1 MLISNGSALNIL
13 LANNNRVLN
22 DALKEADNKTLNN
35 LLKQDSSNSSNSSS
49 STNTA
54 ASSIL
59 KEVLNSIKD
68 GTKSNSSLE
77 NILKNSTAFKDLGNL
92 SSNLS
97 SLLESIKDDESLQKF
112 KPLLENF
119 LKNIKDVTPDNLKE
133 QIKNSGIF
141 LENKLSSNPN
151 AKLENLLQ
159 NISNLLKTIDNPEA
173 KNSSQIIDNILKNI
187 PKDGSLK
194 GSELLNNLK
203 TLVSSLQNL
212 SSSLNS
218 NQTQTLNNLANELKN
233 FIQNGSMIESKTENL
248 VQKTLTQTQTSEDE
262 NINRANIEI
271 KSLINNQVKELLNQ
285 IKQDLT
291 QNQNIIQNK
300 NILTLIDKLISL
312 PDIFSKSEAILNSVQ
327 NSNIS
332 NFSNNFATNLNPLL
346 TALKESLQAINPKNI
361 EIQNQINSLIKKVE
375 NIIQEYT
382 NNQLDNPKD
391 NQKLDNDFK
400 SILLKMQDEV
410 AQKTDI
416 KSQDSL
422 KTINN
427 LLTQIDMQQLTSL
440 VSNSNFV
447 YIPFFWEM
455 LEDGTVEI
463 KGKEEDKFFCQIKLT
478 LKDFGKI
485 DLMLSMYDEN
495 KLDMTIYAQREHFKV
510 TLRDNLQ
517 KLKLALNEANIIPMH
532 IKLLDMKEESENK
545 EQKPT
550 NVYQN
555 NYNNDFIT
563 SSRIDI
569 KA

>member
-35 LLKQDSSNSSNSSS
+35 LLKQDSSNSSS

-112 KPLLENF
+112 KPLLESF
-119 LKNIKDVTPDNLKE
+119 LKNIKDVTADNLKE

-159 NISNLLKTIDNPEA
+159 NISNLIKTIDTPEA

-194 GSELLNNLK
+194 SSELVNNLK
-203 TLVSSLQNL
+203 TLVNSLQNL
-212 SSSLNS
+212 SNSLNP

-233 FIQNGSMIESKTENL
+233 FIQNGVMIESKTENL
-248 VQKTLTQTQTSEDE
+248 VPKTQTQTPQTEDVDV
-262 NINRANIEI
+262 ANTQI
-271 KSLINNQVKELLNQ
+271 KNLINNQVKELLTQ

-300 NILTLIDKLISL
+300 NILPLIDKLISL
-312 PDIFSKSEAILNSVQ
+312 PDLFSKSEAILNSVQ

-382 NNQLDNPKD
+382 NNHLDNPKD

-463 KGKEEDKFFCQIKLT
+463 KEKEEDKFFCQIKLT

-517 KLKLALNEANIIPMH
+517 KLKLALNEANIIPMNV
-532 IKLLDMKEESENK
+532 KLLDMKEESETQ

>member
-35 LLKQDSSNSSNSSS
+35 LLKQDSSNSSS

-68 GTKSNSSLE
+68 GTKSNSTLE

-112 KPLLENF
+112 KPLLESF
-119 LKNIKDVTPDNLKE
+119 LKNIKDVTADNLKE

-159 NISNLLKTIDNPEA
+159 NISNLIKTIDTPEA

-194 GSELLNNLK
+194 SSELVNNLK
-203 TLVSSLQNL
+203 TLVNSLQNL
-212 SSSLNS
+212 SNSLNP

-233 FIQNGSMIESKTENL
+233 FIQNGVMIESKTENL
-248 VQKTLTQTQTSEDE
+248 VPKTQTQTPQTEDV
-262 NINRANIEI
+262 NIENTQI
-271 KSLINNQVKELLNQ
+271 KNLINNQVKELLTQ

-300 NILTLIDKLISL
+300 NILPLIDKLISL
-312 PDIFSKSEAILNSVQ
+312 PDLFSKSEAILNSVQ

-346 TALKESLQAINPKNI
+346 TALKESLQAINPKNS

-382 NNQLDNPKD
+382 NNNLDNPKD

-463 KGKEEDKFFCQIKLT
+463 KEKEEDKFFCQIKLT

-517 KLKLALNEANIIPMH
+517 KLKLALNEANIIPMNV
-532 IKLLDMKEESENK
+532 KLLDMKEESETQ

>member
-35 LLKQDSSNSSNSSS
+35 LLKQDSSNSSS

-119 LKNIKDVTPDNLKE
+119 LKNIKDVTADNLKE

-159 NISNLLKTIDNPEA
+159 NISNLLKTIDTPEA

-248 VQKTLTQTQTSEDE
+248 VSKTLTQTQTSETE

-463 KGKEEDKFFCQIKLT
+463 KEKEEDKFFCQIKLT

>member
-35 LLKQDSSNSSNSSS
+35 LLKQDSSNSSS

-112 KPLLENF
+112 KPLLESF
-119 LKNIKDVTPDNLKE
+119 LKNIKDVTADNLKE

-159 NISNLLKTIDNPEA
+159 NISNLLKTIDTPEA

-233 FIQNGSMIESKTENL
+233 FIQNGSIIESKTENL

-271 KSLINNQVKELLNQ
+271 KSLINNQVKELLTQ

-312 PDIFSKSEAILNSVQ
+312 PDLFSKSEAILNSVQ

-382 NNQLDNPKD
+382 NNNLDNPKD

-463 KGKEEDKFFCQIKLT
+463 KQKEEDKFFCQIKLT

-517 KLKLALNEANIIPMH
+517 KLKLALNEANIIPMNV
-532 IKLLDMKEESENK
+532 KLLDMKEESETQ

>member
-35 LLKQDSSNSSNSSS
+35 LLKQDSSNSSS

-112 KPLLENF
+112 KPLLESF
-119 LKNIKDVTPDNLKE
+119 LKNIKDVTADNLKE

-159 NISNLLKTIDNPEA
+159 NISNLLKTIDTPEA

-194 GSELLNNLK
+194 SSELVNNLK

-233 FIQNGSMIESKTENL
+233 FIQNGVMIESKTENL
-248 VQKTLTQTQTSEDE
+248 VPKTQTQTPQTEDV
-262 NINRANIEI
+262 NIENTQI
-271 KSLINNQVKELLNQ
+271 KNLINNQVKELLTQ

-312 PDIFSKSEAILNSVQ
+312 PDLFSKSEAILNSVQ
-327 NSNIS
+327 NTNIS

-463 KGKEEDKFFCQIKLT
+463 KEKEEDKFFCQIKLT

-517 KLKLALNEANIIPMH
+517 KLKLALNEANIIPMNV
-532 IKLLDMKEESENK
+532 KLLDMKEESETQ

>member
-35 LLKQDSSNSSNSSS
+35 LLKQDSSNSSS

-68 GTKSNSSLE
+68 GTKSNSTLE

-112 KPLLENF
+112 KPLLESF
-119 LKNIKDVTPDNLKE
+119 LKNIKDVTADNLKE

-159 NISNLLKTIDNPEA
+159 NISNLLKTIDTPEA

-194 GSELLNNLK
+194 SSELVNNLK

-233 FIQNGSMIESKTENL
+233 FIQNGVMIESKTENL

-262 NINRANIEI
+262 NINSANNI
-271 KSLINNQVKELLNQ
+271 KSLINNQVKELLTQ

-312 PDIFSKSEAILNSVQ
+312 PDLFSKSEAILNSVQ

-382 NNQLDNPKD
+382 NNNLDNPKD

-455 LEDGTVEI
+455 LEDGSVEI
-463 KGKEEDKFFCQIKLT
+463 KQKEEDKFFCQIKLT

-532 IKLLDMKEESENK
+532 IKLLDMKEESETQ

>member
-35 LLKQDSSNSSNSSS
+35 LLKQDSSNSSS

-119 LKNIKDVTPDNLKE
+119 LKNIKDVTADNLKE

-159 NISNLLKTIDNPEA
+159 NISNLLKTIDTPEA

-382 NNQLDNPKD
+382 NNQLDNQKD

-463 KGKEEDKFFCQIKLT
+463 KEKEEDKFFCQIKLT

>member
-35 LLKQDSSNSSNSSS
+35 LLKQDSSNSSS

-119 LKNIKDVTPDNLKE
+119 LKNIKDVTADNLKE

-159 NISNLLKTIDNPEA
+159 NISNLLKTIDTPEA

-262 NINRANIEI
+262 NINRANSEI

-312 PDIFSKSEAILNSVQ
+312 PDLFSKSEAILNSVQ

-463 KGKEEDKFFCQIKLT
+463 KEKEEDKFFCQIKLT

>member
-35 LLKQDSSNSSNSSS
+35 LLKQDSSNSSS

-112 KPLLENF
+112 KPLLESF
-119 LKNIKDVTPDNLKE
+119 LKNIKDVTADNLKE

-159 NISNLLKTIDNPEA
+159 NISNLLKTIDTPEA

-233 FIQNGSMIESKTENL
+233 FIQNGVMIESKTENL
-248 VQKTLTQTQTSEDE
+248 VPKTLTQTQTSEGED
-262 NINRANIEI
+262 INRANNNI
-271 KSLINNQVKELLNQ
+271 KSLINNQVKELLTQ

-300 NILTLIDKLISL
+300 NILPLIDKLISL
-312 PDIFSKSEAILNSVQ
+312 PDLFSKSEAILNSVQ

-382 NNQLDNPKD
+382 NNNLDNPKD

-463 KGKEEDKFFCQIKLT
+463 KEKEEDKFFCQIKLT

-517 KLKLALNEANIIPMH
+517 KLKLALNEANIIPMNV
-532 IKLLDMKEESENK
+532 KLLDMKEESETQ

>member
-35 LLKQDSSNSSNSSS
+35 LLKQDSSNSSS

-159 NISNLLKTIDNPEA
+159 NISNLLKTIDTPEA

-248 VQKTLTQTQTSEDE
+248 VQKTLTQTQTSETE
-262 NINRANIEI
+262 NINSANNNI

-312 PDIFSKSEAILNSVQ
+312 PDLFSKSEAILNSVQ

-463 KGKEEDKFFCQIKLT
+463 KEKEEDKFFCQIKLT

>member
-35 LLKQDSSNSSNSSS
+35 LLKQDSSNSSS

-59 KEVLNSIKD
+59 KEVLNLIKD
-68 GTKSNSSLE
+68 GTKSNSTLE

-112 KPLLENF
+112 KPLLESF
-119 LKNIKDVTPDNLKE
+119 LKNIKDVTADNLKE

-159 NISNLLKTIDNPEA
+159 NISNLLKTIDTPEA

-187 PKDGSLK
+187 PKDGSFK
-194 GSELLNNLK
+194 SSELLNNIK

-212 SSSLNS
+212 SNSLNP

-233 FIQNGSMIESKTENL
+233 FIQNGVMIESKTENI
-248 VQKTLTQTQTSEDE
+248 VPKTLTQTPQTEDVDV
-262 NINRANIEI
+262 ANTQI
-271 KSLINNQVKELLNQ
+271 KNLINNQVKELLTQ

-312 PDIFSKSEAILNSVQ
+312 PDLFSKSEAILNSVQ

-382 NNQLDNPKD
+382 NNNLDNPKD

-400 SILLKMQDEV
+400 SILLKMQDEI

-463 KGKEEDKFFCQIKLT
+463 KQKEEDKFFCQIKLT

-517 KLKLALNEANIIPMH
+517 KLKLALNEANIIPMNV
-532 IKLLDMKEESENK
+532 KLLDMKEESETQ

>member
-35 LLKQDSSNSSNSSS
+35 LLKQDSSNSSS

-159 NISNLLKTIDNPEA
+159 NISNLLKTIDTPEA

-248 VQKTLTQTQTSEDE
+248 VSKTLTQTQTSETE
-262 NINRANIEI
+262 NINSANNI

-312 PDIFSKSEAILNSVQ
+312 PDLFSKSEAILNSVQ

-346 TALKESLQAINPKNI
+346 TALKESLQAINPKNA

-463 KGKEEDKFFCQIKLT
+463 KEKEEDKFFCQIKLT

>member
-22 DALKEADNKTLNN
+22 DALKEADNKTLND
-35 LLKQDSSNSSNSSS
+35 LLKQDSSS

-159 NISNLLKTIDNPEA
+159 NISNLLKTIDTPEA

-248 VQKTLTQTQTSEDE
+248 VQKTLTQTQTSETE
-262 NINRANIEI
+262 NINSANNI

-312 PDIFSKSEAILNSVQ
+312 PDLFSKSEAILNSVQ

-463 KGKEEDKFFCQIKLT
+463 KEKEEDKFFCQIKLT

-545 EQKPT
+545 EQKPK

>member
-35 LLKQDSSNSSNSSS
+35 LLKQDSSNSSS

-68 GTKSNSSLE
+68 GTKSNSTLE

-119 LKNIKDVTPDNLKE
+119 LKNIKDVTADNLKE

-159 NISNLLKTIDNPEA
+159 NISNLLKTIDTPEA

-194 GSELLNNLK
+194 GSELVNNLK
-203 TLVSSLQNL
+203 TLVNSLQNL

-233 FIQNGSMIESKTENL
+233 FIQNGVMIESKTENL

-262 NINRANIEI
+262 NINSANNI
-271 KSLINNQVKELLNQ
+271 KSLINNQVKELLTQ

-300 NILTLIDKLISL
+300 NILPLIDKLISL
-312 PDIFSKSEAILNSVQ
+312 PDLFSKSEAILNSVQ

-382 NNQLDNPKD
+382 NNHLDNPKD

-463 KGKEEDKFFCQIKLT
+463 KEKEEDKFFCQIKLT

-517 KLKLALNEANIIPMH
+517 KLKLALNEANIIPMNV
-532 IKLLDMKEESENK
+532 KLLDMKEESETQ

>member
-35 LLKQDSSNSSNSSS
+35 LLKQDSSNSSS

-159 NISNLLKTIDNPEA
+159 NISNLLKTIDTPEA

-248 VQKTLTQTQTSEDE
+248 VQKILTQTQTSEDE
-262 NINRANIEI
+262 NINSANNNI

-300 NILTLIDKLISL
+300 NILTLIDKLIAL
-312 PDIFSKSEAILNSVQ
+312 PDLFSKSEAILNSVQ

-463 KGKEEDKFFCQIKLT
+463 KEKEEDKFFCQIKLT

-569 KA
+569 RA

>member
-35 LLKQDSSNSSNSSS
+35 ILKQDSSNSSS

-54 ASSIL
+54 ASFIL

-77 NILKNSTAFKDLGNL
+77 NILKNSTAFKDLGTL

-112 KPLLENF
+112 KPLLESF
-119 LKNIKDVTPDNLKE
+119 LKNIKDVTADNLKE

-194 GSELLNNLK
+194 SSELVNNLK
-203 TLVSSLQNL
+203 TLVNSLQNL
-212 SSSLNS
+212 SNSLNP

-233 FIQNGSMIESKTENL
+233 FIQNGVMIESKTENI
-248 VQKTLTQTQTSEDE
+248 VPKTLTQTPQTEDVDV
-262 NINRANIEI
+262 ANTQI
-271 KSLINNQVKELLNQ
+271 KNLINNQVKELLTQ

-291 QNQNIIQNK
+291 QNQNIAQNK

-312 PDIFSKSEAILNSVQ
+312 PDLFSKSEAILNSVQ
-327 NSNIS
+327 NTNIS

-346 TALKESLQAINPKNI
+346 TALKESLQAINPKNT

-382 NNQLDNPKD
+382 NNNLDNPKD

-416 KSQDSL
+416 KAQDSL

-455 LEDGTVEI
+455 LEDGSVEI
-463 KGKEEDKFFCQIKLT
+463 KQKEEDKFFCQIKLT

-517 KLKLALNEANIIPMH
+517 KLKLALNEANIIPMNV
-532 IKLLDMKEESENK
+532 KLLDMKEESETQ

-563 SSRIDI
+563 ISRIDI

>member
-35 LLKQDSSNSSNSSS
+35 LLKQDSSNSSS

-159 NISNLLKTIDNPEA
+159 NISNLLKTIDTPEA

-248 VQKTLTQTQTSEDE
+248 VSKTLTQTQTSETE
-262 NINRANIEI
+262 NINSANNI

-312 PDIFSKSEAILNSVQ
+312 PDLFSKSEAILNSVQ

-463 KGKEEDKFFCQIKLT
+463 KEKEEDKFFCQIKLT

>member
-35 LLKQDSSNSSNSSS
+35 LLKQDSSNSSS

-68 GTKSNSSLE
+68 GTKSNSTLE

-119 LKNIKDVTPDNLKE
+119 LKNIKDVTADNLKE

-159 NISNLLKTIDNPEA
+159 NISNLLKTIDTPEA

-194 GSELLNNLK
+194 SSELVNNLK

-233 FIQNGSMIESKTENL
+233 FIQNGVMIESKTENL
-248 VQKTLTQTQTSEDE
+248 VPKTQTQTPQTEDVDV
-262 NINRANIEI
+262 ANTQI
-271 KSLINNQVKELLNQ
+271 KNLINNQVKELLTQ

-300 NILTLIDKLISL
+300 NILPLIDKLISL
-312 PDIFSKSEAILNSVQ
+312 PDLFSKSEAILNSVQ

-382 NNQLDNPKD
+382 NNNLDNPKD

-400 SILLKMQDEV
+400 SILLKMQDEI

-463 KGKEEDKFFCQIKLT
+463 KEKEEDKFFCQIKLT

-517 KLKLALNEANIIPMH
+517 KLKLALNEANIIPMN
-532 IKLLDMKEESENK
+532 IKLLDMKEESETQ

>member
-35 LLKQDSSNSSNSSS
+35 LLKQDSSNSSS

-68 GTKSNSSLE
+68 GTKSNSTLE

-112 KPLLENF
+112 KPLLESF
-119 LKNIKDVTPDNLKE
+119 LKNIKDVTADNLKE

-159 NISNLLKTIDNPEA
+159 NISNLLKTIDTPEA

-233 FIQNGSMIESKTENL
+233 FIQNGVMIESKTENL
-248 VQKTLTQTQTSEDE
+248 VPKTLTQTQTSEGED
-262 NINRANIEI
+262 INRANNNI
-271 KSLINNQVKELLNQ
+271 KSLINNQVKELLTQ

-300 NILTLIDKLISL
+300 NILPLIDKLISL
-312 PDIFSKSEAILNSVQ
+312 PDLFSKSEAILNSVQ

-382 NNQLDNPKD
+382 NNNLDNPKD

-463 KGKEEDKFFCQIKLT
+463 KEKEEDKFFCQIKLT

-517 KLKLALNEANIIPMH
+517 KLKLALNEANIIPMNV
-532 IKLLDMKEESENK
+532 KLLDMKEESETQ

>member
-35 LLKQDSSNSSNSSS
+35 LLKQDSSNSSS

-68 GTKSNSSLE
+68 GTKSNSTLE

-119 LKNIKDVTPDNLKE
+119 LKNIKDVTADNLKE

-159 NISNLLKTIDNPEA
+159 NISNLLKTIDTPEA

-194 GSELLNNLK
+194 SSELVNNLK

-218 NQTQTLNNLANELKN
+218 NQTQTL
-233 FIQNGSMIESKTENL
+233 
-248 VQKTLTQTQTSEDE
+248 EDE
-262 NINRANIEI
+262 NINRANSEI
-271 KSLINNQVKELLNQ
+271 KSLINNQVKELLTQ

-300 NILTLIDKLISL
+300 NILPLIDKLISL
-312 PDIFSKSEAILNSVQ
+312 PDLFSKSEAILNSVQ

-346 TALKESLQAINPKNI
+346 TALKESLQAINPKNS

-382 NNQLDNPKD
+382 NNNLDNPKD

-400 SILLKMQDEV
+400 SILLKMQDEI

-427 LLTQIDMQQLTSL
+427 LLTQIDMQLLTSL

-463 KGKEEDKFFCQIKLT
+463 KQKEEDKFFCQIKLT

-517 KLKLALNEANIIPMH
+517 KLKLALNEANIIPMNV
-532 IKLLDMKEESENK
+532 KLLDMKEESETQ

>member
-35 LLKQDSSNSSNSSS
+35 LLKQDSSNSSS

-119 LKNIKDVTPDNLKE
+119 LKNIKDVTADNLKE

-159 NISNLLKTIDNPEA
+159 NISNLLKTIDTPEA

-262 NINRANIEI
+262 NINIANNNI

-312 PDIFSKSEAILNSVQ
+312 PDLFSKSEAILNSVQ
-327 NSNIS
+327 NSSIS

-463 KGKEEDKFFCQIKLT
+463 KEKEEDKFFCQIKLT

-495 KLDMTIYAQREHFKV
+495 KLDMTIYVQREHFKV

>member
-35 LLKQDSSNSSNSSS
+35 LLKQDSSNSSS

-119 LKNIKDVTPDNLKE
+119 LKNIKDVTADNLKE

-159 NISNLLKTIDNPEA
+159 NISNLLKTIDTPEA

-194 GSELLNNLK
+194 GSELINNLK
-203 TLVSSLQNL
+203 TLVNSLQNL
-212 SSSLNS
+212 SNSLNP

-233 FIQNGSMIESKTENL
+233 FIQNGVMIESKTENL
-248 VQKTLTQTQTSEDE
+248 VPKTQTQTPQTEDV
-262 NINRANIEI
+262 NIENTQI
-271 KSLINNQVKELLNQ
+271 KNLINNQVKELLTQ

-300 NILTLIDKLISL
+300 NILPLIDKLISL
-312 PDIFSKSEAILNSVQ
+312 PDLFSKSEAILNSVQ

-346 TALKESLQAINPKNI
+346 TALKESLQAINPKNT

-382 NNQLDNPKD
+382 NNNLDNPKD

-463 KGKEEDKFFCQIKLT
+463 KEKEKDKFFCQIKLT

-532 IKLLDMKEESENK
+532 IKLLDMKEESETQ

>member
-35 LLKQDSSNSSNSSS
+35 LLKQDSSNSSS

-119 LKNIKDVTPDNLKE
+119 LKNIKDVTADNLKE

-159 NISNLLKTIDNPEA
+159 NISNLLKTIDTPEA

-194 GSELLNNLK
+194 SSELVNNLK

-248 VQKTLTQTQTSEDE
+248 VQKTLTQTQTSETE
-262 NINRANIEI
+262 NINRANNEI

-312 PDIFSKSEAILNSVQ
+312 PDLFSKSEAILNSVQ

-382 NNQLDNPKD
+382 NNNLDNPKD

-463 KGKEEDKFFCQIKLT
+463 KEKEEDKFFCQIKLT

-517 KLKLALNEANIIPMH
+517 KLKLALNEANIIPMNV
-532 IKLLDMKEESENK
+532 KLLDMKEESENK

>member
-35 LLKQDSSNSSNSSS
+35 LLKQDSSNSSS

-159 NISNLLKTIDNPEA
+159 NISNLLKTIDTPEA

-233 FIQNGSMIESKTENL
+233 FIQNGSIIESKTENL
-248 VQKTLTQTQTSEDE
+248 VQKTLTQTQTSETE
-262 NINRANIEI
+262 NINSANNI

-346 TALKESLQAINPKNI
+346 TTLKESLQAINPKNI

-463 KGKEEDKFFCQIKLT
+463 KEKEEDKFFCQIKLT

>member
-35 LLKQDSSNSSNSSS
+35 LLKQDSSNSSS

-119 LKNIKDVTPDNLKE
+119 LKNIKDVTADNLKE

-159 NISNLLKTIDNPEA
+159 NISNLLKTIDTPEA

-194 GSELLNNLK
+194 GSELVNNLK

-218 NQTQTLNNLANELKN
+218 NQTQTLNNLSNELKN
-233 FIQNGSMIESKTENL
+233 FIQNGVMIESKTENL
-248 VQKTLTQTQTSEDE
+248 VPKTLTQTQTSETE
-262 NINRANIEI
+262 NINRANNEI

-300 NILTLIDKLISL
+300 NILTLIDKLIAL
-312 PDIFSKSEAILNSVQ
+312 PDLFSKSEAILNSVQ

-346 TALKESLQAINPKNI
+346 TALKESLQAINPKNT

-382 NNQLDNPKD
+382 NNNLDNPKD

-463 KGKEEDKFFCQIKLT
+463 KQKEEDKFFCQIKLT

-517 KLKLALNEANIIPMH
+517 KLKLALNEANIIPMNV
-532 IKLLDMKEESENK
+532 KLLDMKEESENK

>member
-35 LLKQDSSNSSNSSS
+35 LLKQDSSNSSS

-159 NISNLLKTIDNPEA
+159 NISNLLKTIDTPEA

-248 VQKTLTQTQTSEDE
+248 VQKTLTQTQTSETE
-262 NINRANIEI
+262 NINSANNI

-312 PDIFSKSEAILNSVQ
+312 PDLFSKSEAILNSVQ

-463 KGKEEDKFFCQIKLT
+463 KQKEEDKFFCQIKLT

>member
-35 LLKQDSSNSSNSSS
+35 LLKQDSSNSSS

-68 GTKSNSSLE
+68 GTKSNSTLE

-112 KPLLENF
+112 KPLLESF
-119 LKNIKDVTPDNLKE
+119 LKNIKDVTADNLKE

-159 NISNLLKTIDNPEA
+159 NISNLLKTIDTPEA

-187 PKDGSLK
+187 PKDGSFK
-194 GSELLNNLK
+194 GSELVNNLK
-203 TLVSSLQNL
+203 TLVSSLQNI
-212 SSSLNS
+212 SNSLNS

-233 FIQNGSMIESKTENL
+233 FIQNGVMIESKTENL
-248 VQKTLTQTQTSEDE
+248 VPKTLTQTQTSEGED
-262 NINRANIEI
+262 INRANNNI
-271 KSLINNQVKELLNQ
+271 KSLINNQVKELLTQ

-300 NILTLIDKLISL
+300 NILPLIDKLISL
-312 PDIFSKSEAILNSVQ
+312 PDLFSKSEAILNSVQ

-346 TALKESLQAINPKNI
+346 TALKESLQAINPKNS

-382 NNQLDNPKD
+382 NNNLDNPKD
-391 NQKLDNDFK
+391 NQKLDNDLK

-463 KGKEEDKFFCQIKLT
+463 KQKEEDKFFCQIKLT

-517 KLKLALNEANIIPMH
+517 KLKLALNEANIIPMNV
-532 IKLLDMKEESENK
+532 KLLDMKEESETQ

>member
-35 LLKQDSSNSSNSSS
+35 LLKQDSSNSSS

-119 LKNIKDVTPDNLKE
+119 LKNIKDVTADNLKE

-159 NISNLLKTIDNPEA
+159 NISNLLKTIDTPEA

-248 VQKTLTQTQTSEDE
+248 VQKTLTQTQTSETE
-262 NINRANIEI
+262 NINSANNKI

-312 PDIFSKSEAILNSVQ
+312 PDLFSKSEAILNSVQ

-463 KGKEEDKFFCQIKLT
+463 KEKEEDKFFCQIKLT

>member
-35 LLKQDSSNSSNSSS
+35 LLKQDSSNSSS

-68 GTKSNSSLE
+68 GTKSNSTLE

-112 KPLLENF
+112 KPLLESF
-119 LKNIKDVTPDNLKE
+119 LKNIKDVTADNLKE

-159 NISNLLKTIDNPEA
+159 NISNLIKTIDTPEA

-194 GSELLNNLK
+194 SSELVNNLK

-233 FIQNGSMIESKTENL
+233 FIQNGVMIESKTENI
-248 VQKTLTQTQTSEDE
+248 VPKTLTQTPQTEDVDV
-262 NINRANIEI
+262 ANTQI
-271 KSLINNQVKELLNQ
+271 KNLINNQVKELLTQ

-312 PDIFSKSEAILNSVQ
+312 PDLFSKSEAILNSVQ

-346 TALKESLQAINPKNI
+346 TALKESLQAINPKNT

-382 NNQLDNPKD
+382 NNNLDNPKD

-463 KGKEEDKFFCQIKLT
+463 KEKEEDKFFCQIKLT

-517 KLKLALNEANIIPMH
+517 KLKLALNEANIIPMNV
-532 IKLLDMKEESENK
+532 KLLDMKEESETQ

>member
-35 LLKQDSSNSSNSSS
+35 LLKQDSSNSSS

-112 KPLLENF
+112 KPLLESF
-119 LKNIKDVTPDNLKE
+119 LKNIKDVTADNLKE

-159 NISNLLKTIDNPEA
+159 NISNLLKTIDTPEA

-194 GSELLNNLK
+194 GSELVNNLK

-233 FIQNGSMIESKTENL
+233 FIQNGVMIESKTENI
-248 VQKTLTQTQTSEDE
+248 VPKTLTQTPQTEDV
-262 NINRANIEI
+262 NVANTQI
-271 KSLINNQVKELLNQ
+271 KNLINNQVKELLTQ

-300 NILTLIDKLISL
+300 NILPLIDKLISL
-312 PDIFSKSEAILNSVQ
+312 PDLFSKSEAILNSVQ

-382 NNQLDNPKD
+382 NNNLDNPKD

-463 KGKEEDKFFCQIKLT
+463 KEKEEDKFFCQIKLT

>member
-35 LLKQDSSNSSNSSS
+35 LLKQDSSNSSS

-77 NILKNSTAFKDLGNL
+77 NILKNSTVFKDLGNL

-119 LKNIKDVTPDNLKE
+119 LKNIKDVTADNLKE

-159 NISNLLKTIDNPEA
+159 NISNLLKTIDTPEA

-233 FIQNGSMIESKTENL
+233 FIQNGSIIESKTENL
-248 VQKTLTQTQTSEDE
+248 VQKTLTQTQTSETE
-262 NINRANIEI
+262 NINSANNI

-463 KGKEEDKFFCQIKLT
+463 KEKEEDKFFCQIKLT

>member
-35 LLKQDSSNSSNSSS
+35 LLKQDSSNSSS

-112 KPLLENF
+112 KPLLESF
-119 LKNIKDVTPDNLKE
+119 LKNIKDVTADNLKE

-159 NISNLLKTIDNPEA
+159 NISNLIKTIDTPEA

-187 PKDGSLK
+187 PKDGSFK
-194 GSELLNNLK
+194 SSEVLNNLK

-248 VQKTLTQTQTSEDE
+248 VSKTLTQTQTSETE
-262 NINRANIEI
+262 NINRANSEI
-271 KSLINNQVKELLNQ
+271 KSLINNQVKELLTQ

-382 NNQLDNPKD
+382 NNNLDNPKD

-463 KGKEEDKFFCQIKLT
+463 KQKEEDKFFCQIKLT

-532 IKLLDMKEESENK
+532 IKLLDMKEESETQ

>member
-35 LLKQDSSNSSNSSS
+35 LLKQDSSNSSS

-119 LKNIKDVTPDNLKE
+119 LKNIKDVTADNLKE

-151 AKLENLLQ
+151 AKLENILQ
-159 NISNLLKTIDNPEA
+159 NISNLLKNIDNPEA

-194 GSELLNNLK
+194 GSELVNNLK

-248 VQKTLTQTQTSEDE
+248 VQKTLTQTQTSETE
-262 NINRANIEI
+262 NINSANNI

-312 PDIFSKSEAILNSVQ
+312 PDLFSKSEAILNSVQ

-463 KGKEEDKFFCQIKLT
+463 KEKEEDKFFCQIKLT

-545 EQKPT
+545 EQKPK

>member
-35 LLKQDSSNSSNSSS
+35 LLKQDSSNSSS

-119 LKNIKDVTPDNLKE
+119 LKNIKDVTADNLKE

-159 NISNLLKTIDNPEA
+159 NISNLLKTIDTPEA

-248 VQKTLTQTQTSEDE
+248 VQKTLTQTQTSETE
-262 NINRANIEI
+262 NINSANNI

-300 NILTLIDKLISL
+300 NILTLIDKLIAL

-463 KGKEEDKFFCQIKLT
+463 KEKEEDKFFCQIKLT

>member
-35 LLKQDSSNSSNSSS
+35 LLKQDSSNSSS

-119 LKNIKDVTPDNLKE
+119 LKNIKDVTADNLKE

-159 NISNLLKTIDNPEA
+159 NISNLLKTIDTPEA

-194 GSELLNNLK
+194 GSELVNNLK

-300 NILTLIDKLISL
+300 NILTLIDKLIAL
-312 PDIFSKSEAILNSVQ
+312 PDLFSKSEAILNSVQ

-382 NNQLDNPKD
+382 NNQLDNQKD
-391 NQKLDNDFK
+391 NQKIDNDFK

-463 KGKEEDKFFCQIKLT
+463 KEKEEDKFFCQIKLT

>member
-35 LLKQDSSNSSNSSS
+35 LLKQDSSNSSS

-68 GTKSNSSLE
+68 GTKSNSTLE

-112 KPLLENF
+112 KPLLESF
-119 LKNIKDVTPDNLKE
+119 LKNIKDVTADNLKE

-159 NISNLLKTIDNPEA
+159 NISNLLKTIDTPEA

-248 VQKTLTQTQTSEDE
+248 VQKTLTQTQTSETE
-262 NINRANIEI
+262 NINRANNEI

-312 PDIFSKSEAILNSVQ
+312 PDLFSKSEAILNSVQ

-382 NNQLDNPKD
+382 NNNLDNPKD

-463 KGKEEDKFFCQIKLT
+463 KEKEEDKFFCQIKLT

>member
-35 LLKQDSSNSSNSSS
+35 LLKQDSSNSSS

-119 LKNIKDVTPDNLKE
+119 LKNIKDVTADNLKE

-159 NISNLLKTIDNPEA
+159 NISNLLKTIDTPEA

-194 GSELLNNLK
+194 SSELLNNLK
-203 TLVSSLQNL
+203 TLVNSLQNL
-212 SSSLNS
+212 SNSLNP

-233 FIQNGSMIESKTENL
+233 FIQNGVMIESKTENL
-248 VQKTLTQTQTSEDE
+248 VQKTLTQTQTLEDE
-262 NINRANIEI
+262 NINSANNI

-312 PDIFSKSEAILNSVQ
+312 PDLFSKSEAILNSVQ

-463 KGKEEDKFFCQIKLT
+463 KQKEEDKFFCQIKLT